1 MSLSASE
8 RMRCYRVKSKESND
22 QYEAIK
28 ENYSKRKAKK
38 NLR

>member
-8 RMRCYRVKSKESND
+8 RMRCYRVKLKGIND

-28 ENYSKRKAKK
+28 ENYSKRKAKIS
-38 NLR
+38 LR